1 MGFFYP
7 LEVTGCSVRWLV
19 LQRFAKQLGTVRS
32 RLSSI
37 DYKKKKNC
45 YSIPL
50 LKNLI
55 FLDSTATVFCN
66 TSCLAGGCHRTD
78 KM

>member
-37 DYKKKKNC
+37 DYKKKKKLLFNSVVKKSYFPRLNC
-45 YSIPL
+45 NCVLQHFMLSRWLPQ
-50 LKNLI
+50 N
-55 FLDSTATVFCN
+55 
-66 TSCLAGGCHRTD
+66 
-78 KM
+78 